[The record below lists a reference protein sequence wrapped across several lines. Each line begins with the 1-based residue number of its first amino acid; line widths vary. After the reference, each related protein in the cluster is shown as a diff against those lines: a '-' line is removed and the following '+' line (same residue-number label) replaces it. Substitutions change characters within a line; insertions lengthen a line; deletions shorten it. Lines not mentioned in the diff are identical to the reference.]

1 MDTCEEADIPV
12 ITVDYKPSGGKYE
25 TYIGS
30 DNFLGGQLAAKWAL
44 KNVLDGN
51 EEPNIV
57 FLNNPMSVASVE
69 RVNGF
74 KDILEKEVPGAKI
87 VAEQG
92 ETPEKLYE
100 YYGRCPDGERQV
112 DLVFSYS
119 ADGGLG
125 SYDAIQAAGR
135 EDEVSASLDLMRQTK
150 DSR

>member
-1 MDTCEEADIPV
+1 MRRADIPV

-74 KDILEKEVPGAKI
+74 KDILEKRFRGRR
-87 VAEQG
+87 
-92 ETPEKLYE
+92 LY
-100 YYGRCPDGERQV
+100 RT
-112 DLVFSYS
+112 
-119 ADGGLG
+119 GG
-125 SYDAIQAAGR
+125 
-135 EDEVSASLDLMRQTK
+135 
-150 DSR
+150 DSREAL